1 MTKLAPLPEAGA
13 TSVIF
18 FGTPE
23 VAVRHLESLV
33 SFGCNVVLVVT
44 RPDVRRG
51 RGSEE
56 SPSPVKIAAQKLN
69 IDVTHSLDDVLSVAK
84 LDVKT
89 IGVVVAYGEVLPS
102 AVLEKV
108 PMINV
113 HFSLLP
119 RWRGAAPVERA
130 ILAGDAKTGVCI
142 MRVGEKLDEGE
153 VYARREILINDLD
166 TTDSLR
172 EKLND
177 LSVDLVRDAVLNGCG
192 TGVAQAGEVLYAKK
206 IRSSDLQID
215 WDTSATQILRQ
226 VRVGGAFSFVS
237 GKRLKILQAKIVGLD
252 STGKRP
258 GQICVVT
265 KTECVIATADSG
277 LSLIE
282 LQPEGKAVMQVE
294 GWLNGARL
302 NADSVF
308 GS

>member
-1 MTKLAPLPEAGA
+1 LGIE
-13 TSVIF
+13 
-18 FGTPE
+18 
-23 VAVRHLESLV
+23 
-33 SFGCNVVLVVT
+33 
-44 RPDVRRG
+44 
-51 RGSEE
+51 
-56 SPSPVKIAAQKLN
+56 
-69 IDVTHSLDDVLSVAK
+69 VTHSLDDVLSVAK

-153 VYARREILINDLD
+153 VYARREISIDDLD

-172 EKLND
+172 EKLID

-215 WDTSATQILRQ
+215 WNTSATQILRQ

-237 GKRLKILQAKIVGLD
+237 GKRIKILQAKIVGLD

>member
-1 MTKLAPLPEAGA
+1 LGIE
-13 TSVIF
+13 
-18 FGTPE
+18 
-23 VAVRHLESLV
+23 
-33 SFGCNVVLVVT
+33 
-44 RPDVRRG
+44 
-51 RGSEE
+51 
-56 SPSPVKIAAQKLN
+56 
-69 IDVTHSLDDVLSVAK
+69 VTHSLDDVLSVAK
-84 LDVKT
+84 RDVKT

-102 AVLEKV
+102 AILEKV

-215 WDTSATQILRQ
+215 WNTSATQILRQ

>member
-13 TSVIF
+13 ISVIF

-51 RGSEE
+51 RGSEA
-56 SPSPVKIAAQKLN
+56 SPSPVKIAAQKLG
-69 IDVTHSLDDVLSVAK
+69 IEVTHSLDDVLSVAK
-84 LDVKT
+84 RDVKT

-102 AVLEKV
+102 PVLEKV

-153 VYARREILINDLD
+153 VYARREILIDDLD

-172 EKLND
+172 EKLNN

-206 IRSSDLQID
+206 LGQVICKLIG
-215 WDTSATQILRQ
+215 ILRRHKFC
-226 VRVGGAFSFVS
+226 VKFESAERLVS
-237 GKRLKILQAKIVGLD
+237 CLANDLKFCRPKSLVLIQQAKDLV
-252 STGKRP
+252 KF
-258 GQICVVT
+258 V
-265 KTECVIATADSG
+265 
-277 LSLIE
+277 
-282 LQPEGKAVMQVE
+282 
-294 GWLNGARL
+294 
-302 NADSVF
+302 
-308 GS
+308 

>member
-13 TSVIF
+13 RSVIF

-51 RGSEE
+51 RGSEA

-153 VYARREILINDLD
+153 VYARREILIDDLD

-172 EKLND
+172 ERLNN

-192 TGVAQAGEVLYAKK
+192 AGVAQAGEVLYAKK

-226 VRVGGAFSFVS
+226 IRVGGAFSFVS
-237 GKRLKILQAKIVGLD
+237 GKRLKILQGKIVGLD

>member
-51 RGSEE
+51 RGTEE
-56 SPSPVKIAAQKLN
+56 SPSPVKIAAQKLG
-69 IDVTHSLDDVLSVAK
+69 IDVTHSLDDVLRVAK
-84 LDVKT
+84 LDLKT

-102 AVLEKV
+102 SVLEKV

-153 VYARREILINDLD
+153 VYARREILINDID
-166 TTDSLR
+166 TTISLR

-177 LSVDLVRDAVLNGCG
+177 VSVDLVRDAVRNGCG
-192 TGVAQAGEVLYAKK
+192 TGVAQTGEILYAKK
-206 IRSSDLQID
+206 SDQLIYKLIG
-215 WDTSATQILRQ
+215 ILRRHKFC
-226 VRVGGAFSFVS
+226 VKCESVERLVS
-237 GKRLKILQAKIVGLD
+237 CLANDLKFC
-252 STGKRP
+252 RP
-258 GQICVVT
+258 
-265 KTECVIATADSG
+265 K
-277 LSLIE
+277 SLI
-282 LQPEGKAVMQVE
+282 LTQQPRDLVK
-294 GWLNGARL
+294 
-302 NADSVF
+302 SVSF
-308 GS
+308 QKLSV

>member
-56 SPSPVKIAAQKLN
+56 SPSPVKIAAQKLG
-69 IDVTHSLDDVLSVAK
+69 IEVTHSLDDVLSVAR

-142 MRVGEKLDEGE
+142 MRVGE
-153 VYARREILINDLD
+153 
-166 TTDSLR
+166 
-172 EKLND
+172 
-177 LSVDLVRDAVLNGCG
+177 
-192 TGVAQAGEVLYAKK
+192 
-206 IRSSDLQID
+206 RSHLGD
-215 WDTSATQILRQ
+215 
-226 VRVGGAFSFVS
+226 
-237 GKRLKILQAKIVGLD
+237 
-252 STGKRP
+252 
-258 GQICVVT
+258 GQ
-265 KTECVIATADSG
+265 
-277 LSLIE
+277 
-282 LQPEGKAVMQVE
+282 
-294 GWLNGARL
+294 R
-302 NADSVF
+302 
-308 GS
+308 